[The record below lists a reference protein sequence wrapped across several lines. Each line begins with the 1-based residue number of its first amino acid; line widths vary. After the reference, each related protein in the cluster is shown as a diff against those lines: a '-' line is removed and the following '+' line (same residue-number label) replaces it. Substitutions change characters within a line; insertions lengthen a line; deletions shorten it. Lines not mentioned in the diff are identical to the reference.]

1 MKAEIIGTTLK
12 PSRSDFLV
20 VGGGIVGLA
29 TAWNLIQRFPDA
41 RICLLEKEPQVALHQ
56 SGRNSGV
63 LHSGI
68 YYKPRSLK
76 ATTCRSG
83 KLAMQE
89 FCASEQIRYEI
100 CGKIIVAVSPEEVVR
115 LDAIH
120 ARGIENGITCRTID
134 ANEMRDIE
142 PHVTGVKAVHVPEA
156 GIVDYPAVCQ
166 RLSEK
171 LSQAGHQVQFN
182 QQVVAIEQKSQQV
195 VVRTRTSTFQTGF
208 LITCGGLYSDRLA
221 RMAGLS
227 PPAQI
232 VPFRGEYFE
241 LKTERRELCR
251 NLIYPVPDP
260 SFPFLGVHFTRMVN
274 GDVEC
279 GPNAVFALAREG
291 YSWRTIR
298 LGELAESLS
307 YGGFRKLAVRHWRM
321 GLGEIHRSLS
331 KAAFVKA
338 LQRLVPEIRSG
349 DLRPCR
355 AGVRAQ
361 ALAPDG
367 TMIDDFLWVDQGRM
381 IHVCN
386 APSPAAT
393 ASLEIG
399 RQIAA
404 RVSESLQNLSGG
416 AHERFA

>member
-1 MKAEIIGTTLK
+1 MLKATT
-12 PSRSDFLV
+12 SDFLV

-29 TAWNLIQRFPDA
+29 TAWHLTQCFPDA
-41 RICLLEKEPQVALHQ
+41 RICLLEKEPQVAQHQ

-68 YYKPRSLK
+68 YYKPGSLK

-83 KLAMQE
+83 SMAMQE
-89 FCASEQIRYEI
+89 FCQSEQIRYEI
-100 CGKIIVAVSPEEVVR
+100 CGKIIVAVSPDEVAR

-120 ARGIENGITCRTID
+120 ARGLENGIHCRMID
-134 ANEMRDIE
+134 AQEMRHIE
-142 PHVTGVKAVHVPEA
+142 PHVAGVKAVYVPEA
-156 GIVDYPAVCQ
+156 GIVDYPGVCQ
-166 RLSEK
+166 RLAQK
-171 LSQAGHQVQFN
+171 LTQAGHQVLFN
-182 QQVVAIEQKSQQV
+182 QQVVGIEPQSQQV
-195 VVRTRTSTFQTGF
+195 VVRTPRDTFPTGF
-208 LITCGGLYSDRLA
+208 LVTCGGLYSDRLA
-221 RMAGLS
+221 RMAGLK

-241 LKTERRELCR
+241 LRAERRKLCR

-260 SFPFLGVHFTRMVN
+260 SFPFLGVHFTRMVS

-291 YSWRTIR
+291 YSWRSVR

-307 YGGFRKLAVRHWRM
+307 YGGFLKLAARHWRM

-338 LQRLVPEIRSG
+338 LQRLIPEIQSR

-367 TMIDDFLWVDQGRM
+367 TMIDDFLWVAQGRM

-393 ASLEIG
+393 AALEIG
-399 RQIAA
+399 RQISQ
-404 RVSESLQNLSGG
+404 RVTQSL
-416 AHERFA
+416 